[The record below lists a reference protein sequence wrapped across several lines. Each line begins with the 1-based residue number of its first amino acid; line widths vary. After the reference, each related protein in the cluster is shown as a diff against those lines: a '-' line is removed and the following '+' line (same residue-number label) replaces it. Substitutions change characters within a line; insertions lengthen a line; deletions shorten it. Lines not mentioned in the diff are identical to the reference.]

1 MHFARWEEGVRTQL
15 PIFGGQ
21 RGPSINRMLTE
32 IETAFEKHLQEL
44 RKVQH
49 TILNVKATTWHEDY
63 NRFRSAIKDLEV
75 MMTNVITYAF
85 DAVKT
90 VEQGVEVLDV
100 YTHLNSREAIRRT
113 LDKKTVELYNIFK
126 YVLQTIQSIISTSSI
141 PNLLDRFHPHY
152 AGSAFWARNLKRRI
166 ERMMSFLNMAHFL
179 PHVGVSTDIRQQYE
193 YVKQA
198 LDDFIQR
205 QFKEWSYHIENE
217 PTKKLECPLIKRIND
232 EGYLQANFDPSL
244 LKLFQEIKFW
254 ERLGFDVPPYA
265 SEILARKNDLRTAR
279 ENVMLIVRDYNRILD
294 KLDSHER
301 VLFKERIKQLDKKL
315 APGLNKI
322 TWLKPTHEYTIDC
335 RISASE
341 LTQQVD
347 KFKQSYKDC
356 IKLCKKISETLLVKI
371 DTRRIFENLEFEEY
385 QVN

>member
-1 MHFARWEEGVRTQL
+1 
-15 PIFGGQ
+15 
-21 RGPSINRMLTE
+21 
-32 IETAFEKHLQEL
+32 
-44 RKVQH
+44 
-49 TILNVKATTWHEDY
+49 
-63 NRFRSAIKDLEV
+63 
-75 MMTNVITYAF
+75 
-85 DAVKT
+85 
-90 VEQGVEVLDV
+90 
-100 YTHLNSREAIRRT
+100 

-179 PHVGVSTDIRQQYE
+179 PTVGVSTDIRQQYE

-217 PTKKLECPLIKRIND
+217 PTKKLECPLIKRVND

-254 ERLGFDVPPYA
+254 ERLGFDIPPYA
-265 SEILARKNDLRTAR
+265 SEILTRKNDLRTAR

-294 KLDSHER
+294 KLDSNER
-301 VLFKERIKQLDKKL
+301 ILFKERIKQLDKKL

-322 TWLKPTHEYTIDC
+322 TWLKSTHEYTIDC
-335 RISASE
+335 RINASE
-341 LTQQVD
+341 LQQQVD
-347 KFKQSYKDC
+347 KFKQSYRDC
-356 IKLCKKISETLLVKI
+356 IKLCKKISEALLIKI
-371 DTRRIFENLEFEEY
+371 DTRKIFENLEFEEY
-385 QVN
+385 QVKDLKSKEKKTDLFF